1 MKDTPRDTPVA
12 YFLPMRRLAL
22 SSSALSSFSST
33 GVTLRPLARAE
44 QQTEGFGVDVVEFAA
59 RSRIGRHPTRL
70 WQLLA
75 VVSGEGW
82 AAGPDGHAVPL
93 RPGEA
98 VLWEPGEEH
107 ASGSSGGM
115 VAVIVQSPVSPVPP
129 AEELPAP
136 VE

>member
-1 MKDTPRDTPVA
+1 VA
-12 YFLPMRRLAL
+12 YFLPMHRLAL
-22 SSSALSSFSST
+22 SATALSSFSST
-33 GVTLRPLARAE
+33 GVTLRPSARVE
-44 QQTEGFGVDVVEFAA
+44 QPVEGFAVDVVEFAA

-75 VVSGEGW
+75 VVTGEGW
-82 AAGPDGHAVPL
+82 AAGSDGHAVPL

-98 VLWEPGEEH
+98 VLWAPGEEH

-115 VAVIVQSPVSPVPP
+115 VAVIVQSPVPP
-129 AEELPAP
+129 LAPDDASAPP